1 MSDEGYENI
10 CKLPFSGESPV
21 RRAAHHCHNRCL
33 PVENGLDFVFEILK
47 TFIVMTPFDNCFS
60 AGMCL
65 RIEMRYMPT
74 GSVLQVFLQN
84 VTSYSSLC
92 YF

>member
-1 MSDEGYENI
+1 M
-10 CKLPFSGESPV
+10 
-21 RRAAHHCHNRCL
+21 
-33 PVENGLDFVFEILK
+33 
-47 TFIVMTPFDNCFS
+47 VMTPFGNCFS

-84 VTSYSSLC
+84 VMCCWRYATFKHEPIRQHNRFSTLDMMEAEESPLC
-92 YF
+92 IPKGTIMRLPTY